1 MRPRLLKMTAFGPYT
16 GEQIIDFERL
26 EDANMFLIYGPTGG
40 GKTTILDAICYALYG
55 ETNGGERSGETMR
68 SKFADEDTITEVELY
83 FKLRQDEYRIVR
95 RPQYERAAKRGG
107 SSGKLVKV
115 ASEVELYKKEEDTY
129 KLVTAKYNEVGE
141 KINELLHFNIGQFRQ
156 VIMIAQNKFRELL
169 TVSSK
174 ERQQILQDIFETGIY
189 QNVEKALEVLYADIK
204 DQVKE
209 KQLIYENTL
218 SQIEAGED
226 VRLKDFLST
235 KVIYNAP
242 EVCDI
247 LECICSEK
255 TEEQEQLEQ
264 ELKKVMAQLEESQ
277 QQLVKV
283 NKQYEEKQ
291 EQVRLETELTGLI
304 AKKEDYN
311 QLEVKIEKAEKILPI
326 IPLETIVLEVKKEY
340 LACEETLK
348 VQIASL
354 KEIEDKLKLCETKL
368 KEQENLPVEVEKLKK
383 EYSILETYVPK
394 VVQLAA
400 KYEEREQKQKALSI
414 GEDTYKKLLEKEVL
428 LDKEIEE
435 KELTI
440 KQKDTLQKE
449 LAEKLV
455 LQKEMLEILK
465 QKAERVKEE
474 AHATKVL
481 SELDKQYELIKQKEQ
496 LHRLHETHY
505 REAFKLWFNNQ
516 AGVLA
521 ETLKDNEP
529 CPVCG
534 SLKHPQKA
542 ALTSDHITKEALDKM
557 EKEIKEL
564 ETELGS
570 LRETK
575 SALEKEC
582 KLLKARLQ
590 AYDEALVGK
599 ETISEEVLNKLKE
612 EITTLEAKLGE
623 LVQMQKA
630 LEANRLEKKTII
642 ERKEKGATYIAEQ
655 KEGLSEVTAYITSIE
670 TEVPKELREKVA
682 LDAMLEQLKAAYTAK
697 ETAFKTLKQQQERQS
712 TEKAQQSTRVL
723 ENQKRA
729 VTLKEQGVKK
739 RLEFENALEA
749 AGFSDIG
756 DFKIY
761 KMTPEDLETA
771 KADLGEYKQRR
782 NLLTSQCKE
791 LQEKTKDFSEEER
804 VSVTNKH
811 QVLMEQSTALSL
823 KVNEVKNNQMKHLKI
838 QQVLTHLYDEVKT
851 IVKKQSVIEKISSY
865 AKGKNKKGL
874 SFERYIQS
882 SIFEEVLR
890 SANKKLR
897 PMTHNRYEL
906 FRSDDLSRANAQ
918 AGLDIGIKDYYNNET
933 RPVTTLSGGES
944 FMAAL
949 ALALGLSEVIQ
960 RLAGATPLDTLF
972 IDEGFG
978 SLDEEALELAIKTLL
993 SIQDTGRLIGIIS
1006 HVKELREQ
1014 IPVGLEITTGA
1025 RGSSASFKL

>member
-1 MRPRLLKMTAFGPYT
+1 MRPRLLKMTAFGPYAE
-16 GEQIIDFERL
+16 EQIIDFECL

-68 SKFADEDTITEVELY
+68 SKFADEEAITEVELY

-129 KLVTAKYNEVGE
+129 KLLTAKYNEVGE
-141 KINELLHFNIGQFRQ
+141 KVNELLHFNIGQFRQ

-189 QNVEKALEVLYADIK
+189 QNVEKALEVLYAGVK

-209 KQLIYENTL
+209 KQLLYENTL
-218 SQIEAGED
+218 SQIEAAED
-226 VRLKDFLST
+226 EGLKDFLST

-242 EVCDI
+242 EVCEA
-247 LECICSEK
+247 LERICSEK
-255 TEEQEQLEQ
+255 GIEEERLKEELNATKVQLEQ
-264 ELKKVMAQLEESQ
+264 SQ
-277 QQLVKV
+277 KQLVKV

-291 EQVRLETELTGLI
+291 EQLRLEAELEGLV
-304 AKKEDYN
+304 AKKETYINLADR
-311 QLEVKIEKAEKILPI
+311 IEKAEKILPI
-326 IPLETIVLEVKKEY
+326 MPLESIVLEVKKEY
-340 LACEETLK
+340 LICEEALK
-348 VQIASL
+348 GQIASL
-354 KEIEDKLKLCETKL
+354 KDIEERLKSCEINL
-368 KEQENLPVEVEKLKK
+368 KEREHLPVEVETLKK
-383 EYSILETYVPK
+383 KYSILETYVPK
-394 VVQLAA
+394 VTQLAT
-400 KYEEREQKQKALSI
+400 KYEEKRQKQVALKR
-414 GEDTYKKLLEKEVL
+414 GEETYRALIDKEVL
-428 LDKEIEE
+428 LDQEIEQ
-435 KELTI
+435 KELSL
-440 KQKDTLQKE
+440 KQKDTIQKE

-455 LQKEMLEILK
+455 LQKEMLEVLK
-465 QKAERVKEE
+465 QKTEKEKEE
-474 AHATKVL
+474 AHAAKVL
-481 SELDKQYELIKQKEQ
+481 LNLDAEYERIKQKEK
-496 LHRLHETHY
+496 LHQMHEEEY

-516 AGVLA
+516 AGILA
-521 ETLKDNEP
+521 QTLEEHQP

-534 SLKHPQKA
+534 SLNHPQKA
-542 ALTSDHITKEALDKM
+542 ILTSGHITKEALDQM
-557 EKEIKEL
+557 EKQLKGLEI
-564 ETELGS
+564 ELGS
-570 LRETK
+570 LRESK

-582 KLLKARLQ
+582 KLLKTRLKS
-590 AYDEALVGK
+590 YDEALVGK
-599 ETISEEVLNKLKE
+599 ESITEDTLKLLKE
-612 EITTLEAKLGE
+612 QIVALEAKLGE
-623 LVQMQKA
+623 LDGLQKA
-630 LEANRLEKKTII
+630 LETNRIEKKTII
-642 ERKEKGATYIAEQ
+642 ERKEKGAIYIAEQ
-655 KEGLSEVTAYITSIE
+655 KEGLSEVAAYITSIE
-670 TEVPKELREKVA
+670 TEVPEELREKAA
-682 LDAMLEQLKAAYTAK
+682 LETMLEQLKAAYTAK
-697 ETAFKTLKQQQERQS
+697 EAEYKNLKEQQEKLNTQ
-712 TEKAQQSTRVL
+712 KAEQSTRVL
-723 ENQKRA
+723 ESQKREA
-729 VTLKEQGVKK
+729 VLKEQGVKK
-739 RLEFENALEA
+739 RLEFEQALDA

-756 DFKIY
+756 DYKVY
-761 KMTPEDLETA
+761 KMTPEALENV
-771 KADLGEYKQRR
+771 KADLNAYIQRR
-782 NLLTSQCKE
+782 DLLTSQCKE
-791 LQEKTKDFSEEER
+791 LKDKTKDFSEEER
-804 VSVTNKH
+804 IAVTNKH
-811 QVLMEQSTALSL
+811 QALMQQSTDLNL
-823 KVNEVKNNQMKHLKI
+823 KVNEVKNYQIKHLKI
-838 QQVLTHLYDEVKT
+838 KEILASLYDTVK
-851 IVKKQSVIEKISSY
+851 IMVKKQGVIEKISSY

-890 SANKKLR
+890 SANKKLK

-1014 IPVGLEITTGA
+1014 IPVGLEITTGTK
-1025 RGSSASFKL
+1025 GSHATFKL